1 MMAFSTLVIWAAIAL
16 AAVVSLI
23 GLATLVISA
32 YRYRNEKRRRELRP
46 EMTNELFS
54 RLNDDDPDW
63 ETWVTGLS
71 SVEQDAARSAT
82 ERLLR
87 QLRGAERRE
96 LGRLAAALGIDR
108 ERIGRDVESG
118 ELYRTLRALTWLA
131 LVEYPSVV
139 NRAIQHCT
147 GDRAVR
153 TALARVL
160 YENNDPRASR
170 EGIDLLLDEGVE
182 PLSVFGLDT
191 LYRIV
196 RQDPTY
202 LLNLAEERH
211 EKWDDR
217 MLLQVLL
224 VIRHGRSGVGPASIE
239 WVTDC
244 VDRDPE
250 VLAEALLLLAEYGW
264 SPQIREV
271 IDLTEFTRHPDPEVR
286 RAAYI
291 AFGEWGKIDG
301 LIDPLSEE
309 TDDLARLVGIRVL
322 EANGCTELDHTSEA
336 FDRTRRW
343 IVAERRAAR
352 GLT

>member
-1 MMAFSTLVIWAAIAL
+1 MELSTFVVWMAIAL
-16 AAVVSLI
+16 AVVVSLI
-23 GLATLVISA
+23 GLATLAISA
-32 YRYRNEKRRRELRP
+32 YRYRHEKRQRELRP
-46 EMTNELFS
+46 AMTNELFS

-71 SVEQDAARSAT
+71 NVERDAARSAT

-87 QLRGAERRE
+87 QVRGAERHE
-96 LGRLAAALGIDR
+96 LGRLAAALGVDR
-108 ERIGRDVESG
+108 ERLSQDVESG

-139 NRAIQHCT
+139 DRAIERCT

-170 EGIDLLLDEGVE
+170 EGVDLLLGEGAE
-182 PLSVFGLDT
+182 ALSVFGLDT

-196 RQDPTY
+196 HRDPTHF
-202 LLNLAEERH
+202 LDLAKEGHEE
-211 EKWDDR
+211 WSDR

-224 VIRHGRSGVGPASIE
+224 VLRHGRSGVGPASIE

-264 SPQIREV
+264 SSRIREA
-271 IDLTEFTRHPDPEVR
+271 IDLMEFARHPDPEVR

-291 AFGEWGKIDG
+291 AFGEWDEIDSVANS
-301 LIDPLSEE
+301 LYEE
-309 TDDLARLVGIRVL
+309 PDDLARLVGIRVL
-322 EANGCTELDHTSEA
+322 EAHGRTGLDHTSEA
-336 FDRTRRW
+336 FERTRRW
-343 IVAERRAAR
+343 IVAERRAVR
-352 GLT
+352 GFT

>member
-1 MMAFSTLVIWAAIAL
+1 MEFSTFIIWGAIAL
-16 AAVVSLI
+16 AVVVSLI
-23 GLATLVISA
+23 GLVTLVIST
-32 YRYRNEKRRRELRP
+32 YRYHNEKRRRERRP
-46 EMTNELFS
+46 AMANELFS

-63 ETWVTGLS
+63 ETWVTELS
-71 SVEQDAARSAT
+71 SVERDAARSAT

-96 LGRLAAALGIDR
+96 LGRLAAALGVDR

-118 ELYRTLRALTWLA
+118 NLYRTLRALTWLA

-139 NRAIQHCT
+139 DRAIKHCT
-147 GDRAVR
+147 EDRAVR

-160 YENNDPRASR
+160 YENNDPRANR
-170 EGIDLLLDEGVE
+170 EGIDLLLDEGDG

-196 RQDPTY
+196 RQDPTH
-202 LLNLAEERH
+202 LLSLAEERH
-211 EKWDDR
+211 REWDDR

-224 VIRHGRSGVGPASIE
+224 VIRHGRSGVRPASIE

-244 VDRDPE
+244 VNRDPE
-250 VLAEALLLLAEYGW
+250 VLAETLLLLAEYGW
-264 SPQIREV
+264 SPQIREA
-271 IDLTEFTRHPDPEVR
+271 IDLTEFANHSDPEVR

-291 AFGEWGKIDG
+291 ALGEWDEVGRIVD
-301 LIDPLSEE
+301 LLYEE

-322 EANGCTELDHTSEA
+322 EANGYTELDHSSEA

-343 IVAERRAAR
+343 ILAERRAVR
-352 GLT
+352 RLT